1 VFNNK
6 TLYAYHLLLQ
16 LLACFKAIAKHKWA
30 IHLNLNLIY
39 LSEIIP
45 TFTDNRRLDTNQTWA
60 IVNIRNMHVNNRY
73 WVSHTST

>member
-1 VFNNK
+1 M
-6 TLYAYHLLLQ
+6 
-16 LLACFKAIAKHKWA
+16 ACFKAITKQKWA

-60 IVNIRNMHVNNRY
+60 IVNITNMPVNN
-73 WVSHTST
+73 SHDKTYNYTN

>member
-1 VFNNK
+1 MS
-6 TLYAYHLLLQ
+6 HLLLQ
-16 LLACFKAIAKHKWA
+16 LMACFKAITKHKWA

-60 IVNIRNMHVNNRY
+60 IVNIRNMHVNN
-73 WVSHTST
+73 SHDKTYNYTN